1 MADES
6 AKAEQKDPMVDTLVL
21 QLDRRTMT
29 LAVRG
34 DVFERIQKQEEVGFD
49 IAFNMLGQAT
59 RQLDCTYRI
68 LNGMKAQMAFCQA
81 QEEEKLRQSLMGRG
95 PA

>member
-6 AKAEQKDPMVDTLVL
+6 AKEEQKDPMVDTLVL
-21 QLDRRTMT
+21 RLDRRTMT
-29 LAVRG
+29 LVVQG

-49 IAFNMLGQAT
+49 VAFNMLSQAT

-68 LNGMKAQMAFCQA
+68 INGMKAQMAFRQA
-81 QEEEKLRQSLMGRG
+81 QEDEKMRQSLLGRV
-95 PA
+95 